1 MDGRTQRYYSDN
13 AEEYFRETVNSFVT
27 QAAEEFLSHIPTN
40 GRILDC
46 GSGSGRDTKYFL
58 DNGYD
63 TDAIDANPELCR
75 IASEYTDHPVVCMDY
90 NALDRT
96 EAYDGIWAQASLLH
110 ERRENL
116 PSLFSILSCALKK
129 SGVLYCSFREGKTD
143 GREGERW
150 YTNMTE
156 ESLNPLLPPSLSPLR
171 VWYSDDVRPGF
182 SHRWM
187 NILLSKT
194 E

>member
-1 MDGRTQRYYSDN
+1 MDDRTQRYYSDN
-13 AEEYFRETVNSFVT
+13 AEEYFSETVNSFVT
-27 QAAEEFLSHIPTN
+27 QAAEEFLSHIPPK

-58 DNGYD
+58 SHGYD

-75 IASEYTDHPVVCMDY
+75 IASEYTDHPVACMDY

-116 PSLFSILSCALKK
+116 PSLFSILSRALKK
-129 SGVLYCSFREGKTD
+129 NGVLYCSFREGEKD

-156 ESLNPLLPPSLSPLR
+156 EGIKQLLPQSLSVLK
-171 VWYSDDVRPGF
+171 VWYSTDVRPGF

>member
-1 MDGRTQRYYSDN
+1 MDDRTQRYYSDN
-13 AEEYFRETVNSFVT
+13 AEEYFRETVNSFVSK
-27 QAAEEFLSHIPTN
+27 AAEEFLSHIPPK

-63 TDAIDANPELCR
+63 TDAIDASPELCR
-75 IASEYTDHPVVCMDY
+75 IASEYTNHPVVCMDY

-110 ERRENL
+110 EKRENL
-116 PSLFSILSCALKK
+116 PSLFSILSSALRK
-129 SGVLYCSFREGKTD
+129 SGVLYCSFREGKID

-156 ESLNPLLPPSLSPLR
+156 ESINPLLPTSLSPLK

>member
-1 MDGRTQRYYSDN
+1 MDGRTQKYYSDN
-13 AEEYFRETVNSFVT
+13 AEEYFRETVNSFVSK
-27 QAAEEFLSHIPTN
+27 AAEEFLSHIPPK

-58 DNGYD
+58 SHGYD
-63 TDAIDANPELCR
+63 TDAIDASPELCR
-75 IASEYTDHPVVCMDY
+75 IASKYTDHPVVCMDY
-90 NALDRT
+90 NALDRA

-110 ERRENL
+110 EKRENL
-116 PSLFSILSCALKK
+116 PSLFSILSYALKK

-156 ESLNPLLPPSLSPLR
+156 ESLYPLLPPSLSPLR

-194 E
+194 

>member
-1 MDGRTQRYYSDN
+1 MDGRTQKYYSSN
-13 AEEYFRETVNSFVT
+13 AEEYFRETVNSFVP
-27 QAAEEFLSHIPTN
+27 QSAEEFLSHIPPN

-63 TDAIDANPELCR
+63 TDAIDASPELC
-75 IASEYTDHPVVCMDY
+75 ILASHYTGHPVLCMDY

-116 PSLFSILSCALKK
+116 PSLFSILSCALRKD
-129 SGVLYCSFREGKTD
+129 GVLYCSFREGKTD

-156 ESLNPLLPPSLSPLR
+156 ESIKPLLPASFSVIK
-171 VWYSDDVRPGF
+171 VWYSNDVRPGF
-182 SHRWM
+182 SHRWI
-187 NILLSKT
+187 NILLRKT

>member
-1 MDGRTQRYYSDN
+1 MDDRTQRYYSDN
-13 AEEYFRETVNSFVT
+13 AEEYFRETVNSFVSK
-27 QAAEEFLSHIPTN
+27 AAEEFLSHIPTN
-40 GRILDC
+40 CRILDC

-58 DNGYD
+58 SHGYD

-110 ERRENL
+110 EKRENL
-116 PSLFSILSCALKK
+116 PSLFSILSYALKK

-156 ESLNPLLPPSLSPLR
+156 ESINPLLPTSLSPLK

-187 NILLSKT
+187 NILISKT

>member
-1 MDGRTQRYYSDN
+1 MDGRTRKYYSDN

-27 QAAEEFLSHIPTN
+27 QAAEEFLSHIPPK

-46 GSGSGRDTKYFL
+46 GCGSGRDTKYFL

-63 TDAIDANPELCR
+63 TDAIDASPELCR

-90 NALDRT
+90 NALDKT

-116 PSLFSILSCALKK
+116 TSLFSVLARALRKG
-129 SGVLYCSFREGKTD
+129 GVLYCSFREGKKD
-143 GREGERW
+143 GREGGRW

-156 ESLNPLLPPSLSPLR
+156 ESIRFIIPTSLSPLK
-171 VWYSDDVRPGF
+171 VWYSSDVRPGF
-182 SHRWM
+182 SHRWI
-187 NILLSKT
+187 NILLAKT

>member
-27 QAAEEFLSHIPTN
+27 QAAEEFLSHIPPK

-46 GSGSGRDTKYFL
+46 GCGSGRDTKYFL

-63 TDAIDANPELCR
+63 TEALDINPEICR
-75 IASEYTDHPVVCMDY
+75 IASEYTNHPVVCMDY
-90 NALDRT
+90 NALDKT

-116 PSLFSILSCALKK
+116 SGLFAILARALRKG
-129 SGVLYCSFREGKTD
+129 GVLYCSFREGKKD
-143 GREGERW
+143 GREGGRW

-156 ESLNPLLPPSLSPLR
+156 ESIRFIIPTSLSVLK
-171 VWYSDDVRPGF
+171 VWYSTDVRPGF
-182 SHRWM
+182 FHRWL
-187 NILLSKT
+187 NILLAKT

>member
-1 MDGRTQRYYSDN
+1 MDDRTQRYYSDN

-27 QAAEEFLSHIPTN
+27 QAAEKFLSHIPPK

-46 GSGSGRDTKYFL
+46 GCGSGRDTKYFL

-63 TDAIDANPELCR
+63 TDAIDINPELC
-75 IASEYTDHPVVCMDY
+75 ILASHYTGHPVLCMDY
-90 NALDRT
+90 NALDKR

-116 PSLFSILSCALKK
+116 PELFSILARALTKN
-129 SGVLYCSFREGKTD
+129 GVLYCSFREGEKD

-156 ESLNPLLPPSLSPLR
+156 EGIKSILPTSLSPLN
-171 VWYSDDVRPGF
+171 VWYSNDVRPGF
-182 SHRWM
+182 SLRWI
-187 NILLSKT
+187 NILLRNT

>member
-1 MDGRTQRYYSDN
+1 VDDRTQRYYSDN
-13 AEEYFRETVNSFVT
+13 AEEYFRETVNSFVPR
-27 QAAEEFLSHIPTN
+27 AAEEFLSHIPPK

-63 TDAIDANPELCR
+63 TDAIDINPELCR
-75 IASEYTDHPVVCMDY
+75 IASEYTNHPVVCMDY

-116 PSLFSILSCALKK
+116 PPLFSILARALRKG
-129 SGVLYCSFREGKTD
+129 GVLYCSFREGEKD

-156 ESLNPLLPPSLSPLR
+156 ESIKSLLPTSLSPLN
-171 VWYSDDVRPGF
+171 VWYSNDVRPGF
-182 SHRWM
+182 SHRWI
-187 NILLSKT
+187 NLLLSKT